1 MGQDM
6 MPMAVPA
13 RRDVHHNLDR
23 YVGLSDR
30 EIASELRRFVGTLL
44 LRGRLETI
52 LGLGEKSAGC
62 CTRFARRYPRDRPLF
77 EAFALRTVGL
87 KYDEARR
94 HMQLWS
100 SWPLCES
107 TLQRMEDESRKRGLP
122 FVVPG
127 LRRLLALA
135 GVVGRRAAL
144 ALTVTPPLPV
154 RARLPSDAEALRAMV
169 RRLLSEQRGLRAR
182 IVVLEGEAQ
191 YANERARYHRQ
202 EAVVLRRQIRHLP
215 NLSDRKTR

>member
-13 RRDVHHNLDR
+13 RRDVHHDLDR
-23 YVGLSDR
+23 YVGLPDR

-52 LGLGEKSAGC
+52 L
-62 CTRFARRYPRDRPLF
+62 ARREIGGLLYAYAKRHPRDRKLF

-94 HMQLWS
+94 HMQLWA

-107 TLQRMEDESRKRGLP
+107 TLQRMQDESRKRGLP

>member
-13 RRDVHHNLDR
+13 RRDAHHNLDR
-23 YVGLSDR
+23 YVGLSDH

-52 LGLGEKSAGC
+52 LARREIGGLLYA
-62 CTRFARRYPRDRPLF
+62 FARRHPRDRPLF
-77 EAFALRTVGL
+77 ESFALRTVGL

-107 TLQRMEDESRKRGLP
+107 TLHRLQDESRKRGLP

-135 GVVGRRAAL
+135 GVVGRRTAL
-144 ALTVTPPLPV
+144 ALTTVTPPLPV

>member
-1 MGQDM
+1 MT
-6 MPMAVPA
+6 VPA
-13 RRDVHHNLDR
+13 RRANAHHDLNR
-23 YVGLSDR
+23 YVVLSDR

-44 LRGRLETI
+44 LRGRLETT
-52 LGLGEKSAGC
+52 L
-62 CTRFARRYPRDRPLF
+62 ARREIGGLLYGFAIHHPRDRRLF
-77 EAFALRTVGL
+77 KSFALRMVGL

-94 HMQLWS
+94 HMQLWAGWS
-100 SWPLCES
+100 LCET
-107 TLQRMEDESRKRGLP
+107 TLQRLEDKSRKRGTP

-135 GVVGRRAAL
+135 GVVGGHAAL
-144 ALTVTPPLPV
+144 ALGVTPPLPV

-182 IVVLEGEAQ
+182 IVAAEGEAL

-202 EAVVLRRQIRHLP
+202 EAAVLRRQIRQMP
-215 NLSDRKTR
+215 NLSVREHGEQIA